1 MDSKK
6 YGLLLNESDIKLQR
20 KYFNEMIKLIGIQVI
35 YRAARENKTWT
46 TYSEIDSNYF
56 EPIVTG
62 CIFEEHPNQ
71 YTMKKLGWV
80 SEVQENSSLIVVPY
94 DLPHIQ
100 VGALFILPS
109 GIDNAKGR
117 VFRVVRMSNIMLY
130 PASITCEIVPE
141 YEDIYSN
148 VIYKNDSLTLLT
160 EEEEPNMINPNLD
173 KSEMFD

>member
-1 MDSKK
+1 MDNKK

-71 YTMKKLGWV
+71 FTMKKLA
-80 SEVQENSSLIVVPY
+80 
-94 DLPHIQ
+94 DT
-100 VGALFILPS
+100 
-109 GIDNAKGR
+109 KK
-117 VFRVVRMSNIMLY
+117 
-130 PASITCEIVPE
+130 C
-141 YEDIYSN
+141 
-148 VIYKNDSLTLLT
+148 
-160 EEEEPNMINPNLD
+160 
-173 KSEMFD
+173 